1 MQLRLCITDCIACAA
16 LKVKMTEEEERLE
29 RKKAKKEKKEKRK
42 REQNLNVHDVDYGQ
56 LASAEVI
63 EH

>member
-1 MQLRLCITDCIACAA
+1 
-16 LKVKMTEEEERLE
+16 MTEEEERLE

-42 REQNLNVHDVDYGQ
+42 REQNLNVHDVDNEQ